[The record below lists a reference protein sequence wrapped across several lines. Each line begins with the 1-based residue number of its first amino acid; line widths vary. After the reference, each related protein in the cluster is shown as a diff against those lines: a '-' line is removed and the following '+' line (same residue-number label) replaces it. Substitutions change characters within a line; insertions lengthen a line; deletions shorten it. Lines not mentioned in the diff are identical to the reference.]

1 LRFGREAGAFPVAAP
16 EFGIST
22 HLFHDARLDREHLVE
37 VAAHGFEAI
46 ELFATRSHFDY
57 HDPQAVELLAEWL
70 DDTRLS
76 LHSVHAPITASLVNG
91 VWGEA
96 WSTAVADEKRR
107 AHTVAECRQALELAK
122 VLHYDYLVVHL
133 GVPDDQKPGAGD
145 NQRDAARRTI
155 EELHESAEAA
165 GVRLALEVIPNALSR
180 PEPLVTLIEDVL
192 ELPRV
197 GICLDT
203 GHARLVGDVVDAI
216 ETCSGHVLTTH
227 LHDNHGRKDDHLVP
241 FDGSIDWSAALLAF
255 QKVGY
260 DGRWMFELATSP
272 QPATTLAR
280 AARARQRFEE
290 TLGLADELMG

>member
-1 LRFGREAGAFPVAAP
+1 VPAP

-57 HDPQAVELLAEWL
+57 HDPRAVELLAEWL
-70 DDTRLS
+70 DDTRLA
-76 LHSVHAPITASLVNG
+76 LHSMHAPITASLSGG

-96 WSTAVADEKRR
+96 WSTAAGDEKRR
-107 AHTVAECRQALELAK
+107 SHAVAECRQALEMAK

-133 GVPDDQKPGAGD
+133 GLPDDQAPPAND
-145 NQRDAARRTI
+145 NQRDAARRSVD
-155 EELHESAEAA
+155 ELHEAADAA

-203 GHARLVGDVVDAI
+203 GHARILGDVVDAI

-227 LHDNHGRKDDHLVP
+227 LHDNHGRRDDHLVP
-241 FDGSIDWSAALLAF
+241 YDGSIEWAAALLAF

-260 DGRWMFELATSP
+260 EGRWIFELATSP
-272 QPATTLAR
+272 QPATVLAR
-280 AARARQRFEE
+280 AQKARRRFEE
-290 TLGLADELMG
+290 TLGLADELME

>member
-1 LRFGREAGAFPVAAP
+1 VPAP

-57 HDPQAVELLAEWL
+57 HDPHAVELLAEWL
-70 DDTRLS
+70 DDTRLT
-76 LHSVHAPITASLVNG
+76 LHSVHAPITASLVGG

-96 WSTAVADEKRR
+96 WSTAVADDARR
-107 AHTVAECRQALELAK
+107 ARTLAECRQALEVAK

-133 GVPDDQKPGAGD
+133 GVPDDQKPAAND
-145 NQRDAARRTI
+145 NQRDAARRSVET
-155 EELHESAEAA
+155 LHEAAEAA
-165 GVRLALEVIPNALSR
+165 GVRLALEVLPNDLSQ
-180 PEPLVTLIEDVL
+180 PETLVTLIEDVL

-197 GICLDT
+197 GICVDT
-203 GHARLVGDVVDAI
+203 GHARILGDVVDAI
-216 ETCSGHVLTTH
+216 EACSGHVLTTH
-227 LHDNHGRKDDHLVP
+227 LHDNHGRKDEHLVP
-241 FDGSIDWSAALLAF
+241 YDGAIDWGAALLAF

-260 DGRWMFELATSP
+260 DGRWMFELATHP
-272 QPATTLAR
+272 QPATVLAR

-290 TLGLADELMG
+290 TLGLADELLE